1 VAKRKFLQKVKEVLA
16 PQNNSL
22 EGLQS
27 QLQTLMRQKNY
38 RQALDKLKHIQKT
51 YPDAKLEV
59 SEANILS
66 LRGQQEYGQGNYRQ
80 AEKSFH
86 QAIEMGLKG
95 EPHYWLS
102 KCFLSL
108 NEPQQALAVMQHA
121 FEHKKLPKDYM
132 GCYLKLLFLNGEV
145 ETATDL
151 VVKPS
156 NRFFAPQLHWAKGML
171 ALQAKD
177 YDAAIAHFKKMGRP
191 ATPEDKPSAWIAYA
205 YQQKGDW
212 RSAEMP
218 LGMGYES
225 FGMPS
230 LSSSLPQSPV
240 MHRLRLVQA
249 IGQKKSLEKSKV
261 SLQQQ
266 GLQQSLVVMLEFLHL
281 IIEEDNIH
289 EAAHMLKNLER
300 PDREFPEL
308 GVLVRPIM
316 VLAGEQALRDQEPEC
331 TKAFWESIV
340 YQPPFDPQLIL
351 NLREVYAQ
359 TGSSGQAQRLLSHL
373 LDGVK
378 QEAKAHPQDWPE
390 TRLNPTLARI
400 YCWMTDAWMS
410 KDQRQQGFKA
420 LQEAEKLCPDL
431 PDVIGRKG
439 LKAHLQGNR
448 EQAIPLLTKALEG
461 GCTSNDVYQG
471 LLQTLEHQEDVNALK
486 EARRK
491 FGKAFGDLNVDSEV
505 SIEPWIEAL
514 STQDYW
520 TFEELVTDTTVKDP
534 AIKACRIFV
543 QSAEGEPNSS
553 NRVGLKQSQAI
564 KQWDKLLE
572 SLPSQD
578 QIPVLQAI
586 FLSLQLYTKRQKGIA
601 ALQTKY
607 QQQLFALITQHPEAQ
622 LAHLMLHVVKG
633 LAPERL
639 MVPLQLYLETAP
651 QPGTALAQLQLKAHW
666 FAQTELLRPAL
677 DEALRREPQNPQLL
691 LAKATT
697 YPLESS
703 NYKKFH
709 EEGFELARRLQD
721 AQALQAFREEEFLQ
735 STQIASEL
743 FPDFMDFAGTGEI
756 DMMAIMRKMAKKMFG
771 NDVPPAM
778 LEMMLPELMRRME
791 AEMSGMGFDDDED
804 DFFEINPFRPPPTKK
819 KGRKSRGFFL
829 D

>member
-1 VAKRKFLQKVKEVLA
+1 VAKRKFLQKVKEVLT
-16 PQNNSL
+16 PQNTSL
-22 EGLQS
+22 EGLQA

-66 LRGQQEYGQGNYRQ
+66 LRGQQEYAQGNYRQ
-80 AEKSFH
+80 AEKSFR
-86 QAIEMGLKG
+86 QALELGLQG

-102 KCFLSL
+102 KCFLAL
-108 NEPQQALAVMQHA
+108 NEPQQALAVMQGA
-121 FEHKKLPKDYM
+121 FDRKELPKDYM
-132 GCYLKLLFLNGEV
+132 GCYLKLLLLNGETA
-145 ETATDL
+145 TATDL
-151 VVKPS
+151 IAKPS
-156 NRFFAPQLHWAKGML
+156 NRFYAPQLHWARGVL

-191 ATPEDKPSAWIAYA
+191 ATPEDKPSAWVAYA
-205 YQQKGDW
+205 YQQQGDW
-212 RSAEMP
+212 RSAEIP
-218 LGMGYES
+218 LGMRFES
-225 FGMPS
+225 LGIPS
-230 LSSSLPQSPV
+230 LSSSLPKHPAMQ
-240 MHRLRLVQA
+240 RLRLVQA
-249 IGQKKSLEKSKV
+249 IGQKRSLEKSGV
-261 SLQQQ
+261 SLEQQ
-266 GLQQSLVVMLEFLHL
+266 GLQTSLVVMLEFLYIL
-281 IIEEDNIH
+281 EQDDIH
-289 EAAHMLKNLER
+289 NAAHMLKNMKR
-300 PDREFPEL
+300 SHREYPEL
-308 GVLVRPIM
+308 DILFRPIM
-316 VLAGEQALRDQEPEC
+316 VLAGEQALQDQEPEC
-331 TKAFWESIV
+331 TKAFWEGIV
-340 YQPPFDPQLIL
+340 YQPPFDAQLIL
-351 NLREVYAQ
+351 KLREVYTR
-359 TGSSGQAQRLLSHL
+359 TGSSGQTQRLLSYL

-378 QEAKAHPQDWPE
+378 KEAKAHPQDWPE
-390 TRLNPTLARI
+390 TRLNPILARI

-439 LKAHLQGNR
+439 LKAQVQGNR

-461 GCTSNDVYQG
+461 GCTSGDVYQG
-471 LLQTLEHQEDVNALK
+471 LLQALEHQGDPNALK
-486 EARRK
+486 EVRRK

-543 QSAEGEPNSS
+543 QAAEGEPNSG
-553 NRVGLKQSQAI
+553 NRVGLKQPQAI

-586 FLSLQLYTKRQKGIA
+586 FLSLQLYAKRQKGIA

-607 QQQLFALITQHPEAQ
+607 QQQLFALIPQHPEAQ

-639 MVPLQLYLETAP
+639 MVPLQLYLETAA
-651 QPGTALAQLQLKAHW
+651 QPGTALAQLQLKARC
-666 FAQTELLRPAL
+666 FAQTDVLRSAL

-721 AQALQAFREEEFLQ
+721 AQALQAFREEEFFQ
-735 STQIASEL
+735 STQMASEML
-743 FPDFMDFAGTGEI
+743 PDFMDFAETGEI
-756 DMMAIMRKMAKKMFG
+756 DMMAIVRKMARKMFG

-791 AEMSGMGFDDDED
+791 AEMSGMGFEDDED
-804 DFFEINPFRPPPTKK
+804 DFFEFNPFGPPPTKK
-819 KGRKSRGFFL
+819 KGRKNRGFFL
-829 D
+829 E

>member
-22 EGLQS
+22 EGLQA
-27 QLQTLMRQKNY
+27 QLQTLIRQKNY

-86 QAIEMGLKG
+86 QAIEMGLQG
-95 EPHYWLS
+95 EPYYWLS

-108 NEPQQALAVMQHA
+108 NEPQQALAVMQSA
-121 FEHKKLPKDYM
+121 FERKKLPKDYM

-145 ETATDL
+145 ETVTDL
-151 VVKPS
+151 VAKPS
-156 NRFFAPQLHWAKGML
+156 NRFFAPQLHWARGML
-171 ALQAKD
+171 ALQTKD

-191 ATPEDKPSAWIAYA
+191 ATPEDRQSAWIAYA
-205 YQQKGDW
+205 FQEQGDW
-212 RSAEMP
+212 RSAGMN

-225 FGMPS
+225 FGFPS
-230 LSSSLPQSPV
+230 LSSSLPQHPA
-240 MHRLRLVQA
+240 MQRLKLVQA
-249 IGQKKSLEKSKV
+249 VGQKKSLEQSRV
-261 SLQQQ
+261 SLEQK
-266 GLQQSLVVMLEFLHL
+266 GLQTALVVMLEFLHL
-281 IIEEDNIH
+281 LEQDNIH
-289 EAAHMLKNLER
+289 DAAHLLQKMER
-300 PDREFPEL
+300 PCREYPQLDILF
-308 GVLVRPIM
+308 RPVM

-331 TKAFWESIV
+331 TKAFWEGIV
-340 YQPPFDPQLIL
+340 YQPPFDAQLIL
-351 NLREVYAQ
+351 KLREVYLR
-359 TGSSGQAQRLLSHL
+359 TGSAGQAQRLLSHL

-378 QEAKAHPQDWPE
+378 KDAKAHPQDWPE
-390 TRLNPTLARI
+390 TRLNPTLAQI

-439 LKAHLQGNR
+439 LKAQVQGDR
-448 EQAIPLLTKALEG
+448 EQSILLLTKALEG
-461 GCTSNDVYQG
+461 GCTYSGVYEG
-471 LLQTLEHQEDVNALK
+471 LLQALERQGDDSALK
-486 EARRK
+486 DARRR
-491 FGKAFGDLNVDSEV
+491 FGKAFGDVGVDSEV

-520 TFEELVTDTTVKDP
+520 TFEELVTDSTVKDP
-534 AIKACRIFV
+534 AIEACRIFV
-543 QSAEGEPNSS
+543 QSAEGEPNSG
-553 NRVGLKQSQAI
+553 NRVGLKQAQAI
-564 KQWDKLLE
+564 AQWDKLLE

-578 QIPVLQAI
+578 RVPVLQAI
-586 FLSLQLYTKRQKGIA
+586 FLSLQLYAKRQKGIA

-607 QQQLFALITQHPEAQ
+607 QQQLFALIPQHPEAQ

-633 LAPERL
+633 LMPERL
-639 MVPLQLYLETAP
+639 MGPLQQYLETAA
-651 QPGTALAQLQLKAHW
+651 QPGTALAQLQLKARC
-666 FAQTELLRPAL
+666 FAQTVVLRPAI

-697 YPLESS
+697 YPLENE

-709 EEGFELARRLQD
+709 GEGFELARRIQD
-721 AQALQAFREEEFLQ
+721 AQALQAFREEEFFQ
-735 STQIASEL
+735 STQMASDMM
-743 FPDFMDFAGTGEI
+743 PDFMDFAETGDI
-756 DMMAIMRKMAKKMFG
+756 DMMAIVRKMAKKMFG
-771 NDVPPAM
+771 NDVPPAI
-778 LEMMLPELMRRME
+778 LKMMLPELMRRME
-791 AEMSGMGFDDDED
+791 AEMSGMGFGDDDD
-804 DFFEINPFRPPPTKK
+804 DFFEINPFGPPPTKK